1 MAVVM
6 SLREA
11 IVKKVEGQ
19 SNEDLR
25 EIIEDSIGQDE
36 RALPGLGV
44 LFETI
49 WKQIDTNTQNQLIDA
64 LQQGLKAK
72 PSS

>member
-1 MAVVM
+1 MISM

-11 IVKKVEGQ
+11 IVKRVQDRDE
-19 SNEDLR
+19 EELM
-25 EIIEDSIGQDE
+25 EIINDSVHADE

-44 LFETI
+44 LFEII
-49 WKQIDTNTQNQLIDA
+49 WDHIDAPTKNQLVSE
-64 LQQGLKAK
+64 LKQHL